1 MTIYI
6 ILLILLITIIY
17 FSFNFYTNSYIN
29 KICNNLEY
37 FYYGTKTQTNK
48 TVLILGG
55 IHGNEEAGSKAIL
68 SLMNDFNTSKIVLNH
83 RLILLPYVNYCGL
96 QMNSRY
102 IPHIGDLN
110 RKFPTKINYDKCKLN
125 PIIKKILNFIKEADF
140 IIDFHEGWGYYK
152 NNNGSI
158 GSTITPTN
166 TELSNNIAE
175 IVYNNLNN
183 TIIDTKKKEYY
194 IEHVWNTEEMVDVD
208 DVDVYFNF

>member
-1 MTIYI
+1 
-6 ILLILLITIIY
+6 
-17 FSFNFYTNSYIN
+17 
-29 KICNNLEY
+29 
-37 FYYGTKTQTNK
+37 
-48 TVLILGG
+48 
-55 IHGNEEAGSKAIL
+55 
-68 SLMNDFNTSKIVLNH
+68 
-83 RLILLPYVNYCGL
+83 
-96 QMNSRY
+96 MNSRY

-175 IVYNNLNN
+175 IVYNNLNK
-183 TIIDTKKKEYY
+183 TIIDTKKKFT
-194 IEHVWNTEEMVDVD
+194 ILID
-208 DVDVYFNF
+208 DDYKIKSNFKGCFTHADAMSKVYNPFVCIDKNIKIVG